1 MRQLIT
7 HRSSFI
13 ASPRPLTPDPR
24 PLPVCSELFRIPIE
38 IAGVPLFGVGV
49 LLAVWL
55 MVAAWGVA
63 QLARKGAPRGD
74 VIYAI
79 AVLAIVA
86 AMIVFLPKLFPD
98 GLPIRGYGVM
108 LLLGGLGGVLLAA
121 HRARQVGLHP
131 DVIYSLAVHL
141 FVAGIL
147 GARLFY
153 VIEYWET
160 RFSRAPLIE
169 VFKFTEGGLVV
180 YGALIGAAIAFVLF
194 VRKHKLPLL
203 AMADLIAPSLA
214 VGLAF
219 GRIGCL
225 LNGCC
230 YGGLSDE
237 PWAVRFPIKSPPY
250 SDQVAAGRM
259 PGLLLDTDAQGR
271 LIALPRDRKLP
282 TDQDVVVSVNGQK
295 ITSLP
300 EANRILFRAFTSG
313 QHVRVE
319 TPRGEIVAPSRSLP
333 VHPTQVYSAINAAL
347 LGWFLWSYYPF
358 RSRDGE
364 VTALLLT
371 IYPIARFL
379 IEIIRVDESAIFGT
393 GLSIS
398 QNLSVGLLVLMIF
411 FWFWLSRQPKT
422 LAFADQVQ

>member
-1 MRQLIT
+1 M
-7 HRSSFI
+7 
-13 ASPRPLTPDPR
+13 
-24 PLPVCSELFRIPIE
+24 CSELFRIPIE

-49 LLAVWL
+49 LLALWL
-55 MVAAWGVA
+55 VVAVWGVA
-63 QLARKGAPRGD
+63 QLSRKGAPRGD
-74 VIYAI
+74 VVYAV
-79 AVLAIVA
+79 AMLGIVA
-86 AMIVFLPKLFPD
+86 AMIVLLPKLFPD

-108 LLLGGLGGVLLAA
+108 LLVGGLSGVMLAA

-131 DVIYSLAVHL
+131 DVIYSLAIYL

-160 RFSRAPLIE
+160 RFSRAPLVE

-194 VRKHKLPLL
+194 VRRNKLHLL

-250 SDQVAAGRM
+250 SDQIAKGQLKGA
-259 PGLLLDTDAQGR
+259 LLDTDAQGR
-271 LIALPRDRKLP
+271 LVVLPADGSPP
-282 TDQDVVVSVNGQK
+282 TDSDVVVSLNG
-295 ITSLP
+295 TPVASLP
-300 EANRILFRAFTSG
+300 EANRILFNAFTSG
-313 QHVRVE
+313 EDVRIE
-319 TPRGEIVAPSRSLP
+319 TLRRVIVAPSRSEA

-347 LGWFLWSYYPF
+347 LGWFLWTYYPF
-358 RSRDGE
+358 RRRDGE
-364 VTALLLT
+364 VTGLMLT
-371 IYPIARFL
+371 IYPIARFI
-379 IEIIRVDESAIFGT
+379 IEDIREDESAIFGT

-398 QNLSVGLLVLMIF
+398 QNLSIGLLALMVAY
-411 FWFWLSRQPKT
+411 WLWLVRRPWT
-422 LAFADQVQ
+422 LAFAKLQ